1 MRAWSALG
9 EGGFQEETN
18 LSLIAL
24 VTEKVLDLP
33 TAVSRWPTCPWG
45 DDRNWVPWRTSR
57 PRFLT
62 AGGQDVEIFPVT
74 ADKDRKI
81 RTYVQGI

>member
-45 DDRNWVPWRTSR
+45 DDRNWVLWTQIPDIGWSR
-57 PRFLT
+57 R
-62 AGGQDVEIFPVT
+62 GNISS
-74 ADKDRKI
+74 
-81 RTYVQGI
+81 YC

>member
-1 MRAWSALG
+1 MPDPTYSRPHCYQVSDKGEVRGGMRAWSALG

-45 DDRNWVPWRTSR
+45 DDRN
-57 PRFLT
+57 L
-62 AGGQDVEIFPVT
+62 GPV
-74 ADKDRKI
+74 DPDS
-81 RTYVQGI
+81 